1 MTVRFSRRRTLLA
14 LGALGAPS
22 IVPFH
27 AWSQALPDFPVSILV
42 GFTTG
47 DDLDHLARAVAPR
60 LEARIGRHVRVENH
74 PGNNGSLVGEA
85 LKKGRAGT
93 SLIGCVAS
101 PTVEARVVERT
112 PSFDPQADMVPLSQA
127 GVFPMAIAICSQI
140 DVTTLTQFVE
150 WLKGGD
156 KNRTR
161 LGAAANGAF
170 LDLYVKL
177 VGQAFG
183 TPLQG
188 VAYRGGQP
196 LLNDVKDNKI
206 PAALVSLPSAL
217 EYHRGGKIR
226 ILATSAQTRLAF
238 APNLPSLLEYG
249 RTDLMMNEW
258 YGFFAAAGTQTPIV
272 DIWNMHL
279 RAVLADPE
287 AAAEI
292 TNIGIAIK
300 SSEPEELGARVTESL
315 KQWRDRVTA
324 LGVRQPG

>member
-1 MTVRFSRRRTLLA
+1 MTVRYSRRRALQA

-27 AWSQALPDFPVSILV
+27 AWSQALPDFPVSILL

-60 LEARIGRHVRVENH
+60 LESRIGRHVRVENH
-74 PGNNGSLVGEA
+74 PGSNGSLVGEA

-93 SLIGCVAS
+93 SLIGCVSS
-101 PTVEARVVERT
+101 PMVEAKVVERT
-112 PSFDPQADMVPLSQA
+112 PSFNPQTDMVPLSQA
-127 GVFPMAIAICSQI
+127 GAFPMVIAISPRI
-140 DVTTLTQFVE
+140 EVTTLTQFVE

-156 KNRTR
+156 KTRTR

-177 VGQAFG
+177 IGQALG

-188 VAYRGGQP
+188 VAFRGGQP
-196 LLNDVKDNKI
+196 MLNDLKDNKI

-226 ILATSAQTRLAF
+226 ILATSAETRLAF

-249 RTDLMMNEW
+249 RTDLAMNEW
-258 YGFFAAAGTQTPIV
+258 YGFFGAAGTPTSVV
-272 DIWNMHL
+272 DVWNMHL
-279 RAVLADPE
+279 RAVLAEPE

-300 SSEPEELGARVTESL
+300 SSEPEELGARVAESL
-315 KQWRDRVTA
+315 KQWRGRMTA
-324 LGVRQPG
+324 LGLQQPG